1 MRNYKQLSLA
11 QRYQI
16 EILKKAKSSQM
27 REKKSASRKQTG
39 KVKMSGKV
47 QPAWSWPTLSFSDWL
62 SQSQSRWYIKS
73 RT

>member
-47 QPAWSWPTLSFSDWL
+47 QPA
-62 SQSQSRWYIKS
+62 
-73 RT
+73 